1 MHHFHRRIAFVLVA
15 VIIASATLARSSYG
29 ASGTVSTLASFDGNT
44 GWINSPPLTPAD
56 LRGKVV
62 LVDFWEY
69 TCINC
74 LRTLPYLREW
84 YKRYA
89 NDGFVIVGVHTPEFE
104 FSGDPKNVEAATKRL
119 GVTWPVAL
127 DNHDTIW
134 NRYGTNTWP
143 HELLFAQNGHRVESV
158 IGEGGYPETE

>member
-44 GWINSPPLTPAD
+44 GWINSPPLTPD
-56 LRGKVV
+56 SLRGKVV

-84 YKRYA
+84 YSRYQ
-89 NDGFVIVGVHTPEFE
+89 NDGLVIIGVHTNEFG
-104 FSGDPKNVEAATKRL
+104 FSGVNQNVSDAVKRL
-119 GVTWPVAL
+119 GITWPVVL
-127 DNHDTIW
+127 DPNNAVW
-134 NRYGTNTWP
+134 NRYGTN
-143 HELLFAQNGHRVESV
+143 A
-158 IGEGGYPETE
+158 